1 MRLKLLSIFAASL
14 LVAACES
21 TSDSAD
27 DSAGDGDVMIV
38 EEIIVEVEE
47 INPRSPEYIT
57 EVLGDRVYFDFN
69 SSVINAQA
77 QGTIK
82 RWAEW
87 MNAYTD
93 IFVVVEGHCD
103 ERGTREYNLA
113 LGERRANAVK
123 NYLVALGVDPVR
135 IGTISFGKERPAV
148 EGHTEAAWAQNRRV
162 VLVMG

>member
-38 EEIIVEVEE
+38 EESIVEVEA
-47 INPRSPEYIT
+47 INPHSPEYIT

-148 EGHTEAAWAQNRRV
+148 EGHTEAAWAQNRRA